1 MSANRGSQRQ
11 ETFEK
16 IRAAALDLF
25 ITAGF
30 EGTTVDAIAA
40 AAGVTKGAI
49 YFHFQNKA
57 ELLLALLDE
66 VERSFVDPMDQ
77 RVRRA
82 GPGAQDKLVA
92 FAHQQSELGVGR
104 TKLAVLAIRSSTDF
118 AGDDVRFGQ
127 KIRHIYRRL
136 YDIIE
141 DVIELGKAQ
150 GGIRT
155 DISTRQLASF
165 VIAAHDGTF
174 LEWQR
179 RGLEL
184 KPADIIHAYRTLIIE
199 ALLAPREAEIGE
211 TEMKKA
217 Q

>member
-1 MSANRGSQRQ
+1 MSTTRASQRQ

-16 IRAAALDLF
+16 ILAAALDLF
-25 ITAGF
+25 VTTGY
-30 EGTTVDAIAA
+30 EGTTVDEIAG

-82 GPGAQDKLVA
+82 GPSAQEKLVA

-104 TKLAVLAIRSSTDF
+104 TKLAVLAIRTSTDF
-118 AGDDVRFGQ
+118 AGDNARFGV

-184 KPADIIHAYRTLIIE
+184 KPPEIIHAFRALIIE
-199 ALLAPREAEIGE
+199 ALLATPEA
-211 TEMKKA
+211 A
-217 Q
+217 ARRAR